1 MATLTRVNGSV
12 GSFQAVGRSL
22 QFYTIGQSDITA
34 PELEAIIFAIQQLG
48 FSVECIGA
56 VTFGTSDSVNVILSG
71 NEKLGASDLETAAA
85 AAVAGTTVTALA
97 F

>member
-12 GSFQAVGRSL
+12 GSIEAVGRDL
-22 QFYTIGQSDITA
+22 QFFTIGQSDMTA
-34 PELEAIIFAIQQLG
+34 AELEAILSAITALG
-48 FSVECIGA
+48 FSVEVIGA
-56 VTFGTSDSVNVILSG
+56 VTFGTSDTVNVILSG
-71 NEKLGASDLETAAA
+71 NSKLGASDLETAAA